1 MIAPIMSAK
10 KESDFDAREFLATM
24 GGGRRI
30 MAVAE
35 KQTIYAQGAAS
46 DAVFYIQ
53 TGKVRL
59 TVVSKIGKEATLG
72 ILSEGDFFGEG
83 GLAGQTLRMGSATAM
98 TDCEL
103 MRIDKKAMMLALQQE
118 HALSNMFAAYLLA
131 RNVRFQ
137 EDLVDQLFNSSE
149 KRLARILLLL
159 ARFGKEGVPETV
171 IPTIS
176 QETLA
181 EMIGTTRSRVCFFMN
196 KFRRLGFVAY
206 GESKLQVH
214 SSLQDIVLQD

>member
-1 MIAPIMSAK
+1 MSAK

-103 MRIDKKAMMLALQQE
+103 LQIDNMVMRYAHHRE
-118 HALSNMFAAYLLA
+118 H
-131 RNVRFQ
+131 
-137 EDLVDQLFNSSE
+137 
-149 KRLARILLLL
+149 
-159 ARFGKEGVPETV
+159 
-171 IPTIS
+171 
-176 QETLA
+176 
-181 EMIGTTRSRVCFFMN
+181 
-196 KFRRLGFVAY
+196 
-206 GESKLQVH
+206 
-214 SSLQDIVLQD
+214 